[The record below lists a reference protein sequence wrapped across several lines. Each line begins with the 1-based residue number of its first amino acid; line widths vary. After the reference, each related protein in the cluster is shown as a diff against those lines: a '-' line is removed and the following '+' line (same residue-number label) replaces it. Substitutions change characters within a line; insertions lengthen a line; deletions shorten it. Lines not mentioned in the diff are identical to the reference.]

1 VPALAVLA
9 VVFGVLLMH
18 GAANAQHH
26 APVVSAHGQHADVT
40 SHLGQGPQALG
51 LDCDGGCSTSTH
63 GLLALCVAVL
73 AAAAAV
79 LIVTRTGRRPLWL
92 TRRGPPA
99 PVLPGRTAVPRP
111 RDVVAELCIC
121 RT

>member
-1 VPALAVLA
+1 VLA

-18 GAANAQHH
+18 GQAYAQHH
-26 APVVSAHGQHADVT
+26 APVVSAHGQHVDDT
-40 SHLGQGPQALG
+40 SHLGHGPQALG
-51 LDCDGGCSTSTH
+51 LDCDGDCSNGLH
-63 GLLALCVAVL
+63 GLMALCVAVL
-73 AAAAAV
+73 AAASAV
-79 LIVTRTGRRPLWL
+79 LIITQTGRRPLWL

-99 PVLPGRTAVPRP
+99 PVLPGRTAVPRR

>member
-1 VPALAVLA
+1 MLA
-9 VVFGVLLMH
+9 VVCGVLLMH
-18 GAANAQHH
+18 GQANAQHH
-26 APVVSAHGQHADVT
+26 APVVSAQGQHADDM
-40 SHLGQGPQALG
+40 SHLGHGPQALG
-51 LDCDGGCSTSTH
+51 LDCDGDCSSDLH
-63 GLLALCVAVL
+63 GLMALCVAVL
-73 AAAAAV
+73 ATAAAV

-99 PVLPGRTAVPRP
+99 PELPGRTAVPRP